1 MFLMIISFIFIGCF
15 ILLQI
20 QINDIY
26 KTLEI
31 QLDLDKHILEFFE
44 RKEKD
49 IKNKVQKWKNKV
61 QKLHFKYI
69 SEAKNGE

>member
-26 KTLEI
+26 KTFEI
-31 QLDLDKHILEFFE
+31 QLDLNKHILELFE
-44 RKEKD
+44 QKEKD
-49 IKNKVQKWKNKV
+49 IKNKV